1 MAVCPPP
8 GGGIRSGRLHTALEA
23 RLRLTRLVPLAAPCL
38 AAAALLAACGGG
50 GSTNNPSDVSK
61 IATATLPAKLPDP
74 KILAGGV
81 VQSGSSS
88 GRYTIKSGDTLSA
101 IAASFGVT
109 LDDLLAANPGIDPTG
124 LRAGDT
130 IRLPETT
137 GAAPTAAP
145 RTPPATSPTAAATTA
160 SATEAPATEAPPTEP
175 PRRKRRYRQ
184 TRRRRPPRRRRR
196 VRHPHRHHSAR
207 RTPSHRATSPRR
219 SRRSSASPSMRC
231 SPPTLASTR
240 RTCRSARC

>member
-1 MAVCPPP
+1 M
-8 GGGIRSGRLHTALEA
+8 
-23 RLRLTRLVPLAAPCL
+23 RLTRLVPLAAPCL

-145 RTPPATSPTAAATTA
+145 RTPSATSPTAAATTA

-175 PRRKRRYRQ
+175 PA
-184 TRRRRPPRRRRR
+184 TEAPLPTDTPAPPAET
-196 VRHPHRHHSAR
+196 PAPGETP
-207 RTPSHRATSPRR
+207 TPSSLGQTYTVAQGDIPETIAAKFGITVDALLAANPGID
-219 SRRSSASPSMRC
+219 PTNLQIGQVLII
-231 SPPTLASTR
+231 PPKPNP
-240 RTCRSARC
+240 